1 MPTEKT
7 KQNMLQNKI
16 VLCISGMAGTGKS
29 TVAKKIAE
37 RYNLKYYSGGDALKA
52 LALKQGYDAVM
63 EGWWE
68 SPEGL
73 KFLAQRKKDPQFD
86 KAVDDKML
94 DYAKEGN
101 VLLDS
106 WTMPWL
112 LKGGF
117 KIWLMASLQKRAERV
132 AVRDK
137 LTLKEAF
144 EVLEQKESRTKAIY
158 RELYGFTLGDDLAPF
173 DFVLDTDNLGA
184 NEVFTVICN
193 VLDNIVF
200 PKNNV

>member
-1 MPTEKT
+1 MAPDK
-7 KQNMLQNKI
+7 KI
-16 VLCISGMAGTGKS
+16 PCPITQKSIVVCISGMAGTGKS
-29 TVAKKIAE
+29 TLSKKIAE
-37 RYNLKYYSGGDALKA
+37 RYHLKYFSGGDALRA
-52 LALKQGYDAVM
+52 LAIKQGYDASK

-73 KFLAQRKKDPQFD
+73 AFLAQREKDPSFD
-86 KAVDDKML
+86 EAVDKKML
-94 DYAKEGN
+94 EYAKEGN

-117 KIWLMASLQKRAERV
+117 KIWLLASLEKRAQRV
-132 AVRDK
+132 AQRDK

-144 EVLEQKESRTKAIY
+144 EFLEKKESLTKSIY
-158 RELYGFTLGDDLAPF
+158 RELYGFTLGEDLSPF
-173 DFVLDTDNLGA
+173 DLVLDTDNLGA
-184 NEVFTVICN
+184 PEVYSVICK

-200 PKNNV
+200 SKN